1 MKKIIL
7 AAALLT
13 SALLAQ
19 TKEKIEVP
27 YVPFPIK
34 MGKGFDAV
42 QANCL
47 MCHSF
52 GYIINQGRQSKA
64 FWRGKVDKM
73 IKEFKAPIDEKSA
86 KIVTDYLFEHY
97 GNNKEK

>member
-1 MKKIIL
+1 MKKMIL
-7 AAALLT
+7 IT
-13 SALLAQ
+13 VLLASSLFAQ
-19 TKEKIEVP
+19 VKENIEVP
-27 YVPFPIK
+27 YVAFPIK

-52 GYIINQGRQSKA
+52 GYIINQGRQSRQ

-73 IKEFKAPIDEKSA
+73 IKHFKAPIDEKSA